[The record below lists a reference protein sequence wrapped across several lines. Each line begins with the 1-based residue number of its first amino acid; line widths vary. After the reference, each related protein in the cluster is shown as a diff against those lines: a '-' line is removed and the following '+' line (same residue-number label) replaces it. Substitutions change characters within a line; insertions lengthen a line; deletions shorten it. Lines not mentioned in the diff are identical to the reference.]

1 MSTPFFAANAAY
13 GQMQKLVSNPI
24 KPALNPA
31 ADAAAQTP
39 DFGKLVAE
47 SVQSVVDTG
56 RKSDNMS
63 MDMVNG
69 NANVVDVV
77 TAVSKTELAIDSL
90 VTVRD
95 KVISAYEQVMSMP
108 I

>member
-13 GQMQKLVSNPI
+13 GQAQKLINNTSKTSVVPQSED
-24 KPALNPA
+24 KVATA
-31 ADAAAQTP
+31 
-39 DFGKLVAE
+39 DFGKLVE
-47 SVQSVVDTG
+47 NSLNSVVETG
-56 RKSDNMS
+56 QKSDKLS

-69 NANVVDVV
+69 KANVVDVV
-77 TAVSKTELAIDSL
+77 SAVSQTELAIDSL

-95 KVISAYEQVMSMP
+95 KVISAYEQIMNMP

>member
-13 GQMQKLVSNPI
+13 GQVQRLVPNTAAPTVNPI
-24 KPALNPA
+24 KNAEQ
-31 ADAAAQTP
+31 QTP
-39 DFGKLVAE
+39 DFGKLVAD

-56 RKSDNMS
+56 NKSDKMS

-77 TAVSKTELAIDSL
+77 TAVSQTELAIDSL

-95 KVISAYEQVMSMP
+95 KVISAYEQIMNMP

>member
-13 GQMQKLVSNPI
+13 GQVQKLVQNPV
-24 KPALNPA
+24 KPVVDPA
-31 ADAAAQTP
+31 TQGAGAP

-56 RKSDNMS
+56 RKSDQLS

-77 TAVSKTELAIDSL
+77 TAVSQTELAIDSL

-95 KVISAYEQVMSMP
+95 KVISAYEQIMSMP